1 MNILDFAKDG
11 NADEA
16 FAQIRE
22 AEEFN
27 LVIADELVQIAD
39 DYEEGKTEDALF
51 CEKIKYHFKPKT
63 YTVVLILSA
72 RICFPFKSVMDPEE
86 PQIEHVQASTE
97 DEAYDKF
104 AHLIGYESFEL
115 KKGEQLGEI
124 TIRIKEVKL
133 N

>member
-27 LVIADELVQIAD
+27 IIADELVQIAD
-39 DYEEGKTEDALF
+39 DYEKGKTEDALF
-51 CEKIKYHFKPKT
+51 CEEIKNHFNPKT
-63 YTVVLILSA
+63 YTVVLVDRS
-72 RICFPFKSVMDPEE
+72 DPEE
-86 PQIEHVQASTE
+86 PQIEHVQALTE
-97 DEAYDKF
+97 DEAYNKF
-104 AHLIGYESFEL
+104 SKLIGYESSEL
-115 KKGEQLGEI
+115 EKGEELGEI
-124 TIRIKEVKL
+124 TIHIKEVKI

>member
-27 LVIADELVQIAD
+27 LIIADELVQIAD
-39 DYEEGKTEDALF
+39 DYEKGKTEDDRF
-51 CEKIKYHFKPKT
+51 CEEIKNHFKPKT
-63 YTVVLILSA
+63 YTVVLIS
-72 RICFPFKSVMDPEE
+72 REDPEE
-86 PQIEHVQASTE
+86 PNIEHVQASTD

-104 AHLIGYESFEL
+104 AHLIGYEVSEL
-115 KKGEQLGEI
+115 EEGEELGEI
-124 TIRIKEVKL
+124 TIHIKEVKI

>member
-1 MNILDFAKDG
+1 MNMNILDFAKDG

-27 LVIADELVQIAD
+27 LVIADELVHIAD
-39 DYEEGKTEDALF
+39 DYEKGKTEDALF
-51 CEKIKYHFKPKT
+51 CEEIKNHFNPKT
-63 YTVVLILSA
+63 YAVVLVS
-72 RICFPFKSVMDPEE
+72 REDPEE

-104 AHLIGYESFEL
+104 AHLIGYEGFEL
-115 KKGEQLGEI
+115 EKGEELGEI
-124 TIRIKEVKL
+124 TIHIKEVKI